1 MKGSTEVKKVPVLTR
16 AERLF
21 YRDKLRLARYAALA
35 DAESFQQICFAIE
48 ALGKRLAPGETGL
61 GKLRPCLKRLVEKM
75 MSGPVNPQSNFGL
88 KSFDVLFI
96 GLKDARNDAMHTGA
110 YARHITTDAVALSLM
125 LESALMYEQQ
135 ESSKLKRLT
144 VGDFMVSTPV
154 TVQPWQTVAQARQTL
169 LLNSFTFLPIW
180 HEEKWYLISDAAVA
194 AYLRPTWPA
203 TGKLNQTL
211 NDAFTHGLSTKDAP
225 TVDASTEVATLLSP
239 DLEPT
244 LWLVTQQGYP
254 PSHLAGVLSPFELM

>member
-1 MKGSTEVKKVPVLTR
+1 MLTR
-16 AERLF
+16 DERLF

-61 GKLRPCLKRLVEKM
+61 GNFRPCLKRLVGKM
-75 MSGPVNPQSNFGL
+75 MLGPVNHQSDFGL

-169 LLNSFTFLPIW
+169 LLNSFTFLPMW
-180 HEEKWYLISDAAVA
+180 HEEKWCLISDAAVA

-203 TGKLNQTL
+203 RERLEQTL
-211 NDAFTHGLSTKDAP
+211 NDAVTQGLSTKAVD
-225 TVDASTEVATLLSP
+225 TVAAFTKVATLLSAS
-239 DLEPT
+239 LEPT
-244 LWLVTQQGYP
+244 LWLVTQNGYP
-254 PSHLAGVLSPFELM
+254 PGHLVGVLSPFELM